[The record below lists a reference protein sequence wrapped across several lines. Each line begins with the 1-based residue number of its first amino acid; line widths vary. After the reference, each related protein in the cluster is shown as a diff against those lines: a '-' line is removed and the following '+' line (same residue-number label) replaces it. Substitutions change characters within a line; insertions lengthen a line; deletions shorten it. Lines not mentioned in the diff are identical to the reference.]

1 MAHQQDQ
8 VTVKVTVL
16 VVMVI
21 PISALRILL
30 LMPLSATSGMK
41 AIAPMVIGVSVGTSA
56 ELAQMLGSQVRNTK
70 PYLTRTVGTKVSKDS
85 NEPTLDFSFKGGGK
99 WSTQNFIEAHRS
111 VIRSGKHNFEGA
123 RIPIPTSIRY
133 DRLRDLLGVGI
144 TAKETR
150 TLELLEFGMPLDCN
164 PSFGCRKQQKNHH
177 SALSFKSAIDDF
189 IAKATKSQAIL
200 GPFEVAPIAGLCF
213 SPIMSVPKDDDKRRV
228 IVDFSYP
235 SGSSINDGIPPSTYL
250 GDIAEYNLPSVQAM
264 VDRVNELGQGCLLFK
279 RDLKGAFRQFSID
292 PGDYRF
298 TGLLWNGKVFVDTK
312 LAMGLRSAAF
322 CCQAVTEIVAKI
334 AGRSGH
340 VLVYLDDFGGAESG
354 KKAQETFDKL
364 GELLSHVGLEEA
376 REKAIPP
383 STRMDW
389 LGISFDTEEWTIALK
404 PGKLDQLL
412 DWLPRLLKMRR
423 VRKVF
428 LQKILGNLVWASAVV
443 RAGVIFFNRLLCLL
457 RKLKRPNHS
466 IHFSIEAKKDVSW
479 WIDTLRAGQGKSAI
493 PPAVWTPLTAFST
506 DASLEGFGMV
516 WGSRAIAGI
525 FTSEYDELDISKK
538 EMLAVMAA
546 IKHWFADLA
555 GLRVKIFCDNQ
566 ACVALLNN
574 GIARSPFLATCLR
587 EIQFYL
593 GSFNIEIKAEYIQ
606 SKQNVLADIC
616 SRAFS
621 EEIHY
626 NNFKK
631 LLNEGTLVLD
641 SFSYDKFKFEYM
653 Y

>member
-1 MAHQQDQ
+1 MRS
-8 VTVKVTVL
+8 
-16 VVMVI
+16 I
-21 PISALRILL
+21 R
-30 LMPLSATSGMK
+30 
-41 AIAPMVIGVSVGTSA
+41 
-56 ELAQMLGSQVRNTK
+56 
-70 PYLTRTVGTKVSKDS
+70 LTLIRTMIKVSRDS
-85 NEPTLDFSFKGGGK
+85 NEPTLSISFKGGGK
-99 WSTQNFIEAHRS
+99 WSTEDFIKAHKS
-111 VIRSGKHNFEGA
+111 VIKSGKHNFEGA

-133 DRLRDLLGVGI
+133 DILRELLGDDI
-144 TAKETR
+144 TTKEFR

-164 PSFGCRKQQKNHH
+164 PAFGCKKLQKNHH
-177 SALSFKSAIDDF
+177 SALSFKSAINEYL
-189 IAKATKSQAIL
+189 ANATKSQAIL

-213 SPIMSVPKDDDKRRV
+213 SPIMTVPKDEDKRRV

-235 SGSSINDGIPPSTYL
+235 SGSSINDGIPLSTYL
-250 GDIAEYNLPSVQAM
+250 GDSAEFSLPSVQAM
-264 VDRVNELGQGCLLFK
+264 VDRINELGQGCLLYK

-298 TGLLWNGKVFVDTK
+298 CGLQWNGKVWVDTR
-312 LAMGLRSAAF
+312 LAMGLRSSAF
-322 CCQAVTEIVAKI
+322 CCQAVTEMVAKI

-354 KKAQETFDKL
+354 RKAQETFGKL
-364 GELLSHVGLEEA
+364 GELLTQVGLEEA

-389 LGISFDTEEWTIALK
+389 LGISFDTEEWTMALK

-412 DWLPRLLKMRR
+412 DWLPRLLKLKR

-443 RAGVIFFNRLLCLL
+443 RAGAIFFNRLLCLL

-466 IHFSIEAKKDVSW
+466 IHFSREAKKDVSW

-516 WGSRAIAGI
+516 WGSRAIAGM
-525 FTSEYDELDISKK
+525 FTSEFDDLDISKK

-566 ACVALLNN
+566 ACVALLNH
-574 GIARSPFLATCLR
+574 GVARSPFLATCLR

-593 GSFNIEIKAEYIQ
+593 GCFNIEIKAEYIQ
-606 SKQNVLADIC
+606 SKHNVLADIC

-621 EEIHY
+621 DQTHY
-626 NNFKK
+626 NNFNK
-631 LLNEGTLVLD
+631 LLKEGTLVLEL
-641 SFSYDKFKFEYM
+641 FSYDKLNFEYM
-653 Y
+653 C

>member
-1 MAHQQDQ
+1 MRSI
-8 VTVKVTVL
+8 K
-16 VVMVI
+16 
-21 PISALRILL
+21 
-30 LMPLSATSGMK
+30 
-41 AIAPMVIGVSVGTSA
+41 
-56 ELAQMLGSQVRNTK
+56 
-70 PYLTRTVGTKVSKDS
+70 LTLIRTMIKVSRDS
-85 NEPTLDFSFKGGGK
+85 NEPTLSISFKGGGK
-99 WSTQNFIEAHRS
+99 WSTEDFIKDHKS
-111 VIRSGKHNFEGA
+111 VIKSGKHNFEGA

-133 DRLRDLLGVGI
+133 DILRELLGDDI
-144 TAKETR
+144 TTKEFR

-164 PSFGCRKQQKNHH
+164 PAFGCKKLQKNHH
-177 SALSFKSAIDDF
+177 SALSFKSAINEY
-189 IAKATKSQAIL
+189 IANATKSQAIL

-213 SPIMSVPKDDDKRRV
+213 SPIMTVPKDEDKRRV

-235 SGSSINDGIPPSTYL
+235 SGSSINDGIPLSTYL
-250 GDIAEYNLPSVQAM
+250 GDSAEFSLPSVQAM
-264 VDRVNELGQGCLLFK
+264 VDRINELGQGCLLYK

-298 TGLLWNGKVFVDTK
+298 CGLQWNGKVFVDTR
-312 LAMGLRSAAF
+312 LAMGLRSSAF
-322 CCQAVTEIVAKI
+322 CCQAVTEMVAKI

-354 KKAQETFDKL
+354 RKAQETFGKL
-364 GELLSHVGLEEA
+364 GELLTQVGLEEA

-389 LGISFDTEEWTIALK
+389 LGISFDTEEWTMALK

-412 DWLPRLLKMRR
+412 DWLPRLLKLKR

-443 RAGVIFFNRLLCLL
+443 RAGAIFFNRLLCLL

-466 IHFSIEAKKDVSW
+466 IHFSREAKKDVSW

-516 WGSRAIAGI
+516 WGSRAIAGM
-525 FTSEYDELDISKK
+525 FTSEFDDLDISKK

-566 ACVALLNN
+566 ACVALLNH
-574 GIARSPFLATCLR
+574 GVARSPFLATCLR

-593 GSFNIEIKAEYIQ
+593 GCFNIEIKAEYIQ
-606 SKQNVLADIC
+606 SKHNVLADIC

-621 EEIHY
+621 DQTHY
-626 NNFKK
+626 NNFNK
-631 LLNEGTLVLD
+631 LLKEGTLVLEL
-641 SFSYDKFKFEYM
+641 FSYDKLNFEYM
-653 Y
+653 C